1 MHISNK
7 CSIAVHCLIFIF
19 EYGTEKKVT
28 SELLSLS
35 TGCNPVTIRNILS
48 ALKKD
53 GIIEVKSGTGG
64 ATLAVPLSEISL
76 YRICHAVDPAAIEKM
91 ISIHGTPSPFCPVGR
106 NIGTV
111 LSQTYD
117 TLKKRCD
124 FQHGVC
130 YDGEN
135 HRGLSGAAYQA
146 VIPENCL
153 RTMRFIRR
161 SPLKNI

>member
-7 CSIAVHCLIFIF
+7 CSIAVNCLIFIF

-53 GIIEVKSGTGG
+53 GIIEVKSGAGG

-117 TLKKRCD
+117 TLKKD
-124 FQHGVC
+124 
-130 YDGEN
+130 
-135 HRGLSGAAYQA
+135 
-146 VIPENCL
+146 VISSMESV
-153 RTMRFIRR
+153 TMEKIIEDYRALLIRQ
-161 SPLKNI
+161 

>member
-53 GIIEVKSGTGG
+53 GIVEVKSGTGG

-91 ISIHGTPSPFCPVGR
+91 ISIHGNPSPFCPVGR

-117 TLKKRCD
+117 TLKKD
-124 FQHGVC
+124 
-130 YDGEN
+130 
-135 HRGLSGAAYQA
+135 
-146 VIPENCL
+146 VISSMESV
-153 RTMRFIRR
+153 TMEKIIEDYRALLIRQ
-161 SPLKNI
+161 

>member
-53 GIIEVKSGTGG
+53 GIIEVNQEPEEP
-64 ATLAVPLSEISL
+64 PL
-76 YRICHAVDPAAIEKM
+76 RFHFPKFRC
-91 ISIHGTPSPFCPVGR
+91 
-106 NIGTV
+106 IGSAM
-111 LSQTYD
+111 L
-117 TLKKRCD
+117 
-124 FQHGVC
+124 
-130 YDGEN
+130 
-135 HRGLSGAAYQA
+135 
-146 VIPENCL
+146 
-153 RTMRFIRR
+153 
-161 SPLKNI
+161 